1 MGLIYAE
8 LELRNGAD
16 LSLAPVR
23 ERALVDTGAAQLC
36 IPDRLRVQLQL
47 RELYRRKVTTADGVE
62 REVPYVGPID
72 VKFGNRGCMVGAF
85 VLGNNVLMGA
95 IPIED
100 MDLVLSPLDGTVKAN
115 PRSPN
120 IPSAIVMDARETP

>member
-1 MGLIYAE
+1 MGLIHAD

-16 LSLAPVR
+16 LTLSPIH

-36 IPDRLRVQLQL
+36 IPERIAVQLKL

-85 VLGNNVLMGA
+85 VLGNQVLMGS
-95 IPIED
+95 IPLED
-100 MDLVLSPLDGTVKAN
+100 MDLVLSPLDGTVKPN

-120 IPSAIVMDARETP
+120 IPSALVMDAR